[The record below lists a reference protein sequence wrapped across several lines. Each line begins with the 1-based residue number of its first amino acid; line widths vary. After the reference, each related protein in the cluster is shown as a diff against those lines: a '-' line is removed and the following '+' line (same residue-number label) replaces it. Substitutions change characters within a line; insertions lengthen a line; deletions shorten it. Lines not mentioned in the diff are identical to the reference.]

1 MINDIYFAANDGS
14 LFTNHELAKMAFVVN
29 GMSIKADDL
38 DVIREFAVSCKGI
51 LKEVNPSVKVC
62 LKNGDKVKAVMI
74 YRDRHPGMSLM
85 EAKSII
91 DDMEKK
97 MDEGIL
103 W

>member
-1 MINDIYFAANDGS
+1 MINDIYFAANDGK
-14 LFTNHELAKMAFVVN
+14 LVTNYELAKMAFVVN
-29 GMSIKADDL
+29 GVFIKADNL
-38 DVIREFAVSCKGI
+38 DMIREFAASCKGI

-74 YRDRHPGMSLM
+74 YRDRHPGMSLK

-97 MDEGIL
+97 MDEGVL
-103 W
+103 